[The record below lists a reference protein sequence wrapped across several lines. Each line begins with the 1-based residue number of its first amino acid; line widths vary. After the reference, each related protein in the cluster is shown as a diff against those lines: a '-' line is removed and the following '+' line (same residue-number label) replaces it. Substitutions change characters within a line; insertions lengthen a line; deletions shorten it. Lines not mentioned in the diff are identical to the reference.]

1 MSRRSSSLNQIDS
14 GLSREIGSNFDNVKK
29 VADNIGAVVEVA
41 ATDLAGLAAALEEAK
56 DFTGITVVVGEPA
69 SWDAVNKILTVP
81 AVKGDKG
88 DPGADGLD
96 GSDGVD
102 GLNGKDGVNGKDITI
117 SNITYQGN
125 GVFIWEFSDGTN
137 YTTPDIRGS
146 KGDTGERGISV
157 HHLKG
162 TNTTDPEGDFGTT
175 GEVDTYTFYGD
186 DAETIVLGYFKVG
199 NGIQSANEAE
209 ALGLMTR
216 RIYDVDGDGIVDD
229 STRLGGKTLAEIEQE
244 RAADIL
250 AAQLALGTN
259 YTVADNTARLALTGL
274 TVGDKVFVS
283 DDGDGKWAQYWVTA
297 VTDGLG
303 STSTFEVVMD
313 EDTYLNAN
321 TAASIKAAYESNLDT
336 NAYTDAEKTLVDV
349 GTALGTT
356 ATTLP
361 GAVNELHGEVNAIV
375 DGTTDI
381 AFDNLTSG
389 LVATTVEGAINE
401 VEGRVDT
408 AETNIGSMAL
418 STTSTDLTGA
428 VNEVHGELD
437 SHIAQVTDAHDASAI
452 SYVNTTSG
460 MVAVDVQGA
469 IDEVEARVD
478 LADTHRTSD
487 GSDHT
492 FIDQDVTT
500 TASPT
505 FANVVTSGLV
515 DGRDVSVDGAKLDT
529 IEVNAKDD
537 QVASEVPVTP
547 VGNISSTNVQTA
559 LEEIQTDLDTH
570 KASTGAEHTYIDQDV
585 TTIGTPRFNSV
596 QLNGGTGT
604 QGLFSWNADEETV
617 DLVQNGSVLQVG
629 QEHLVQVRNNT
640 VSTIANG
647 TPLMYAGTIG
657 NSSRILVEPMDGT
670 VQANAMRFLGF
681 ATTDI
686 AAGGDGK
693 ATILGKVKDI
703 DTTGTAVSETWL
715 DGDILYISPTTVGA
729 LTKVEP
735 TAAQLDMAVAVV
747 VHAHSAGSLYVRAIT
762 VDRNDISPAIQAN
775 YYNKTEVDAFL
786 AQANTNAIVYAIALG

>member
-29 VADNIGAVVEVA
+29 VADNINAVVEVA

-199 NGIQSANEAE
+199 NGIQTANEAE

-229 STRLGGKTLAEIEQE
+229 STRLGGKTLAEIEAE

-259 YTVADNTARLALTGL
+259 YTVADNTARLALTDL

-349 GTALGTT
+349 GTALNTT

-418 STTSTDLTGA
+418 STTATDLTAAVNELDAEIGDAVLTTTATEVKAAINELDAEIGNSPLGTTATTLTGAIAENQSEIGDASALDTTATNLVSA

-437 SHIAQVTDAHDASAI
+437 SHVGQVTDAHDASAI

-460 MVAVDVQGA
+460 MAAVDVQGA

-500 TASPT
+500 T
-505 FANVVTSGLV
+505 
-515 DGRDVSVDGAKLDT
+515 
-529 IEVNAKDD
+529 
-537 QVASEVPVTP
+537 
-547 VGNISSTNVQTA
+547 
-559 LEEIQTDLDTH
+559 
-570 KASTGAEHTYIDQDV
+570 
-585 TTIGTPRFNSV
+585 GTPRFNSV
-596 QLNGGTGT
+596 QLNGGIGT

-715 DGDILYISPTTVGA
+715 DGDILYISPTTIGA

-735 TAAQLDMAVAVV
+735 TAAQLYMAVAVV
-747 VHAHSAGSLYVRAIT
+747 IHAHSAGSLYVRAIT